1 MQIKYQTQNSDLI
14 FWFSGELDEYSAKIV
29 RDKIDAVLVS
39 TQYKRVIFDLASLEF
54 ADSTGIGLFIGRFKL
69 LAKTRTPLYIRS
81 PQPQMDKIMRTTG
94 LYEIMPK
101 IEEKHH
107 DKQ

>member
-1 MQIKYQTQNSDLI
+1 MQIKYQILDTDLT
-14 FWFSGELDEYSAKIV
+14 FWFNGELDEHAAGLV

-39 TQYKRVIFDLASLEF
+39 THYKRVIFDLSSLSF
-54 ADSTGIGLFIGRFKL
+54 ADSTGIGLFIGRYKL
-69 LAKTRTPLYIRS
+69 LSRNKTPLFLRS

-101 IEEKHH
+101 I
-107 DKQ
+107 